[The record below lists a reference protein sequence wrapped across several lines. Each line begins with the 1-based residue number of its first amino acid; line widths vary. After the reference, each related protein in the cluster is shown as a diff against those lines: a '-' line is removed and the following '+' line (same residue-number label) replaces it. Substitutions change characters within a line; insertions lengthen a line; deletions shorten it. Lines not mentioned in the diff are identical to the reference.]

1 MAVQSGKM
9 KNLTEGPLVKQILQF
24 ILPIMAMNLLQNLYN
39 AADMAVVGYS
49 NVPGALGSIG
59 TTSAMN
65 SFFLTMFIGFSVGA
79 NIMVS
84 RHIGAGNERA
94 TREAVHNALCV
105 NAIVGLLVGGLA
117 FLLAPT
123 VLRLIGDK
131 GDILRLATTYS
142 RIYFCGSLFI
152 SLGNCCVS
160 IFRSKGDSR
169 TPMFVLT
176 GSGLLN
182 VGLNFF
188 FVLVC
193 GMSVEGVALATVISQ
208 FCSAAILIWLL
219 HRDDGWT
226 HLDFKA
232 LKITKNALRDQLAMG
247 VPSALQGCLFNL
259 SNMLIQ
265 SSVVSLNNL
274 YYPGGSAIIDGNAA
288 GSSLESFLYT
298 CAFSCNQA
306 AVTFTSQHLGAR
318 KYARMRRVR
327 RTCLIVSSALCMLL
341 GLIML
346 LFRRQIVSIYVTDP
360 HSMETAFIR
369 MSFMVST
376 YFFAA
381 AMETVSG
388 FLRGLGR
395 SLLSTVNSLLGACLF
410 RILWISIVFNA
421 FPRLE
426 MIYISYPI
434 SWALTALLSFT
445 AGERTLRRLEREYDA
460 ENGPAPA

>member
-1 MAVQSGKM
+1 MLWKKATLLGLTGFVLGIMIWAGFALTGGSSEGLGDAFPHLLLGGLYGAVAMGGSVAYDVEKWSIARATATHFLLMFGLYCLLVLSMGWFRIEDPVFWIVIAVMAV
-9 KNLTEGPLVKQILQF
+9 
-24 ILPIMAMNLLQNLYN
+24 
-39 AADMAVVGYS
+39 GY
-49 NVPGALGSIG
+49 
-59 TTSAMN
+59 
-65 SFFLTMFIGFSVGA
+65 
-79 NIMVS
+79 
-84 RHIGAGNERA
+84 
-94 TREAVHNALCV
+94 
-105 NAIVGLLVGGLA
+105 
-117 FLLAPT
+117 
-123 VLRLIGDK
+123 
-131 GDILRLATTYS
+131 
-142 RIYFCGSLFI
+142 
-152 SLGNCCVS
+152 
-160 IFRSKGDSR
+160 
-169 TPMFVLT
+169 
-176 GSGLLN
+176 
-182 VGLNFF
+182 
-188 FVLVC
+188 
-193 GMSVEGVALATVISQ
+193 
-208 FCSAAILIWLL
+208 ILIWLL